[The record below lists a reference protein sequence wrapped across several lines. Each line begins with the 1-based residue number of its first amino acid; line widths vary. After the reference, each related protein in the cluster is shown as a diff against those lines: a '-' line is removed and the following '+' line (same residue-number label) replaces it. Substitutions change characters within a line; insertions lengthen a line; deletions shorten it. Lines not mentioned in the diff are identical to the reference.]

1 MSALQ
6 TNSHALYASIR
17 EVLVAARTSAR
28 RAVND
33 AMVQAYWQVGR
44 LIVED
49 EQGGE
54 RRAEYGAKLLPELA
68 KRLTQEFG
76 KGFSAQGLWNY
87 RQFYLAFPILSTAWR
102 ELSWSHYRLLM
113 RIANP
118 VARNWYANEAVSE
131 IWSVRA
137 LERQISTQFYE
148 RLLLSQQKEGTR
160 QEAVEKIAA
169 EAPPDP
175 REFIRDPY
183 VLEFLELSPSPALYE
198 TDIEQGLIDR
208 LQQFLLELGKGFAF
222 VSRQKRLQVEGD
234 DFFVDLVFYNYL
246 LKCFVLID
254 LKKGKL
260 THQDV
265 GQMDMY
271 VRVCDEHLRGANDNP
286 TIGLILCSARNA
298 AVAKYSQLASS
309 PQLFASQYR
318 LILPT
323 EEELRI
329 ELERDRALLEAAQVL
344 PPKETTEKTA

>member
-1 MSALQ
+1 MTDMQA
-6 TNSHALYASIR
+6 HGGDLYAGIR
-17 EVLVAARTSAR
+17 TVLVTARTTAR

-33 AMVQAYWQVGR
+33 AMVQAYWHIGR

-54 RRAEYGAKLLPELA
+54 RRAEYGKGVLEKVAE
-68 KRLTQEFG
+68 RLTAEFG
-76 KGFSAQGLWNY
+76 RGFSLPNLRNF
-87 RQFYLAFPILSTAWR
+87 RQFYLAFPDEEIRYTLCS
-102 ELSWSHYRLLM
+102 ELSWSHFRQLM
-113 RIANP
+113 RILTP
-118 VARNWYANEAVSE
+118 EARLWYAREAASQG
-131 IWSVRA
+131 WSVRA
-137 LERQISTQFYE
+137 LERQIGTQFYE
-148 RLLLSQQKEGTR
+148 RLLLSQQKEGVR
-160 QEAVEKIAA
+160 QEAVENIAA
-169 EAPPDP
+169 EAPADP

-198 TDIEQGLIDR
+198 TDIEQALIDR

-222 VSRQKRLQVEGD
+222 VSRQKRLQVEGES
-234 DFFVDLVFYNYL
+234 FFVDLVFYNYL

-260 THQDV
+260 SHQDV

-271 VRVCDEHLRGANDNP
+271 VRICDEQLRSESDNP
-286 TIGLILCSARNA
+286 TIGLILCSERNA

-329 ELERDRALLEAAQVL
+329 ELERDRALLEATQPL
-344 PPKETTEKTA
+344 SGEEG

>member
-1 MSALQ
+1 MTDMQ
-6 TNSHALYASIR
+6 THGGDLYVGIR
-17 EVLVAARTSAR
+17 EVLAAARTVAR
-28 RAVND
+28 RTVNRT
-33 AMVQAYWQVGR
+33 MVQAYWQIGR

-54 RRAEYGAKLLPELA
+54 RRAGYGKGVLEKVA
-68 KRLTQEFG
+68 KRLTEEFG
-76 KGFSAQGLWNY
+76 RGFGLSNLRNF
-87 RQFYLAFPILSTAWR
+87 RQFYLAFPDDEIRHTLCS
-102 ELSWSHYRLLM
+102 ELGWSHFRQLM
-113 RIANP
+113 RIVTP
-118 VARNWYANEAVSE
+118 DARLWYAKEAASQG
-131 IWSVRA
+131 WSVRA
-137 LERQISTQFYE
+137 LDRQIGTQFYE
-148 RLLLSQQKEGTR
+148 RLLLSQQKEGVR
-160 QEAVEKIAA
+160 QEAVENIAA
-169 EAPPDP
+169 EAPADP

-198 TDIEQGLIDR
+198 TDIEQALIDR

-222 VSRQKRLQVEGD
+222 VSRQKRLQVEGE

-260 THQDV
+260 SHQDV

-271 VRVCDEHLRGANDNP
+271 VRICDEQMRNESDNP
-286 TIGLILCSARNA
+286 TIGLILCSERNA

-329 ELERDRALLEAAQVL
+329 ELERDRALLEAAQPL
-344 PPKETTEKTA
+344 SGDEG

>member
-1 MSALQ
+1 MTEVQ
-6 TNSHALYASIR
+6 QHDGDLYAGIR
-17 EVLVAARTSAR
+17 AVLVAARTTAR

-33 AMVQAYWQVGR
+33 AMVQAYWHIGR

-68 KRLTQEFG
+68 KRLTREFG

-87 RQFYLAFPILSTAWR
+87 RQFYLSFPILSTAWR

-113 RIANP
+113 RITNP
-118 VARNWYANEAVSE
+118 AARDWYANEAVRES
-131 IWSVRA
+131 WSVRA
-137 LERQISTQFYE
+137 LDRQIGTQFYE
-148 RLLLSQQKEGTR
+148 RLLLSQQKEGVR
-160 QEAVEKIAA
+160 QEAIENIAA

-198 TDIEQGLIDR
+198 SEIEQALIDR

-234 DFFVDLVFYNYL
+234 NFFVDLVFYNYL

-260 THQDV
+260 SHQDV

-271 VRVCDEHLRGANDNP
+271 VRVCDEQIRGADDNP
-286 TIGLILCSARNA
+286 TIGLILCSERNA

-318 LILPT
+318 LILPS

-329 ELERDRALLEAAQVL
+329 ELERDRALLEAAQPL
-344 PPKETTEKTA
+344 QGKEA